1 MSSINFVL
9 TAFETSVTL
18 DICGNLY
25 SEATPALDVSATAMV
40 YVDLAW
46 MKQVFRYRT
55 DAIDVVDASLSDI
68 MYFVFG
74 KKWDSQVVVA
84 NDATSF
90 LNPANA
96 MLSATLPTGYVSNE
110 ISSTDAMGLTYASN
124 KRMVC
129 HDFTRYLAKELFN
142 TAFGVDLFNNE
153 KNLLKNLRAICGNST
168 AGGALKQISNK
179 LYEIDAS
186 NSLNHTAT
194 VVDPV
199 SGYHCLTNADVGPT
213 NICRTLMAQMV
224 QHDPARF
231 ADIQAD
237 TEIDAF
243 NIRDLPFK
251 AGDTIEFKLIIAPA
265 ADQHLLTGVDPIDAR
280 SYRIIWK
287 MTEQLGTAP
296 DVNVEVDAEETTV

>member
-25 SEATPALDVSATAMV
+25 AESTPALDVSATALT
-40 YVDLAW
+40 YVDLNW
-46 MKQVFRYRT
+46 MKQIFRYRT
-55 DAIDVVDASLSDI
+55 DAIDVIDASLSDI
-68 MYFVFG
+68 MYFVFSN
-74 KKWDSQVVVA
+74 KWDTNVDVA
-84 NDATSF
+84 SDATNY

-96 MLSATLPTGYVSNE
+96 MLSTSALPTGYVSNE
-110 ISSTDAMGLTYASN
+110 ISSSDAMGNTYASN

-129 HDFTRYLAKELFN
+129 HDFTRYLAQQLFN
-142 TAFGVDLFNNE
+142 TPYGVDLFNNE
-153 KNLLKNLRAICGNST
+153 VNLLKDIRTICGNSSST
-168 AGGALKQISNK
+168 GALKQISNK

-199 SGYHCLTNADVGPT
+199 SGYHCLTNLDIGPT

-224 QHDPARF
+224 AHDPARF
-231 ADIQAD
+231 SNIQLD
-237 TEIDAF
+237 TEIDAY
-243 NIRDLPFK
+243 NIRDLPFMD
-251 AGDTIEFKLIIAPA
+251 GDTVEFKLIIAPA
-265 ADQHLLTGVDPIDAR
+265 ENQHLLTDVSPIDAR

-287 MTEQLGTAP
+287 LTSQLGTSP
-296 DVNVEVDAEETTV
+296 NINVEVDPLETI